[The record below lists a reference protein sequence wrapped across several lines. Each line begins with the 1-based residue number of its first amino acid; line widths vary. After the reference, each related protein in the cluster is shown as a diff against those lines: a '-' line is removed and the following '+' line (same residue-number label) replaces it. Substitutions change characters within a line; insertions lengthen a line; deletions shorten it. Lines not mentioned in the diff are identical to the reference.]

1 MDFELSEEQ
10 RLLKDSVERL
20 TTQRY
25 DFEARKKYMKE
36 ADGWSRA
43 LWKQY
48 VDLGLTALPF
58 AEEHGGIG
66 GGPVETMIVME
77 AFGRA
82 LALEPYFATRHARR
96 QLPAARRERAARADV
111 LPKVAA
117 GETLLAFAHTE
128 RQARYDLADVAATAK
143 KDGAG
148 YVLNGEKSLVLHG
161 DVADKIDRLGA
172 RLGRAQRSRTASG
185 CSWSTP
191 RQTASRA
198 AAIRRWTACAPPKSR
213 SQNVK
218 VGADAVIG
226 EPGNAFPLIEQ
237 VVDIAIAAL
246 AAEAVGAM
254 SAMHEITVD
263 YLKQRKQFG
272 VPIGNFQVL
281 QHRAGDML
289 IALEQARS
297 MAMLATMMTEEQ
309 NAEERRKSIVG
320 RQGAD
325 RPLGQDRRPV
335 RDPAARRHRHDDGVQ
350 GRPLLQARHHDRY
363 DVRRRRPS
371 SRRARPHGRRD
382 RCALT
387 QEIRG
392 ELHGHSGP
400 AAAQR
405 KGGRDRRARE
415 GVPRRAH
422 HPGRARSIT
431 ASSTRARTAGR
442 CRRSW
447 TS

>member
-25 DFEARKKYMKE
+25 DFEARRKYMKE

-77 AFGRA
+77 TFGRA
-82 LALEPYFATRHARR
+82 LALEPYFASVILGGSFVKLGASE
-96 QLPAARRERAARADV
+96 AARNDV

-117 GETLLAFAHTE
+117 GEALLAFAHIE

-148 YVLNGEKSLVLHG
+148 YVLNGEKSLAIHG
-161 DVADKIDRLGA
+161 DVADKIVVSA
-172 RLGRAQRSRTASG
+172 RVSGDQRARNGIGLFLVDAKAGGVSRRGYPTMDG
-185 CSWSTP
+185 L
-191 RQTASRA
+191 RA
-198 AAIRRWTACAPPKSR
+198 AEVSL
-213 SQNVK
+213 SNVK

-226 EPGNAFPLIEQ
+226 EPGNAYPLIEQ
-237 VVDIAIAAL
+237 VGDIAIAAL

-263 YLKQRKQFG
+263 FLKQRKQFG

-309 NAEERRKSIVG
+309 NAEERRKSISAAKVQIGRSAKIVG
-320 RQGAD
+320 QSAI
-325 RPLGQDRRPV
+325 Q
-335 RDPAARRHRHDDGVQ
+335 
-350 GRPLLQARHHDRY
+350 
-363 DVRRRRPS
+363 
-371 SRRARPHGRRD
+371 
-382 RCALT
+382 
-387 QEIRG
+387 
-392 ELHGHSGP
+392 LHGGIGMTMEYKVGHYFKRVTMIDTMFGDADYHL
-400 AAAQR
+400 AALAR
-405 KGGRDRRARE
+405 MGGVI
-415 GVPRRAH
+415 G
-422 HPGRARSIT
+422 ARS
-431 ASSTRARTAGR
+431 A
-442 CRRSW
+442 
-447 TS
+447 